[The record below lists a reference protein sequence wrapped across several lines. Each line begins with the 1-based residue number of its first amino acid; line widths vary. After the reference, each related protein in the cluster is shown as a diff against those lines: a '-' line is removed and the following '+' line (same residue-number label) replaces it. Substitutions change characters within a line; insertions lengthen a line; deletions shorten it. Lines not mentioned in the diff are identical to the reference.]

1 MSERISSA
9 MNSSAGARSGM
20 GSEVFKSAINY
31 RSQGGIQRV
40 LDFNLGSNTRTIIVV
55 TFPHHR
61 WCEGIVMHGRI
72 VILSGIIL
80 RVLQQGLKETMTV
93 VTEIKTNGVLVY
105 GMSRGVEFAKWGT
118 QPFVSIVG
126 VDSIVSD
133 CSSWCGTN

>member
-1 MSERISSA
+1 
-9 MNSSAGARSGM
+9 
-20 GSEVFKSAINY
+20 
-31 RSQGGIQRV
+31 
-40 LDFNLGSNTRTIIVV
+40 
-55 TFPHHR
+55 
-61 WCEGIVMHGRI
+61 MHGRI

-105 GMSRGVEFAKWGT
+105 GMSRGGEFAKWGT

-133 CSSWCGTN
+133 CSSWEDRVGIAIIAVVQDPECYKVLNVIEAMTGKQTADIREVGEGST